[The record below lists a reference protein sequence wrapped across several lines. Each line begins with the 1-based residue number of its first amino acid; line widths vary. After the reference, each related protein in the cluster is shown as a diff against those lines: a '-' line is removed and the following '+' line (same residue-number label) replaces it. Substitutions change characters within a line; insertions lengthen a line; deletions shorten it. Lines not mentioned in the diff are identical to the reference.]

1 MPPFAV
7 QSRQQF
13 SRQGVGVESADPGP
27 AQAAGRS
34 GRRVSASLTCK
45 PEARGPVVTVRVRH
59 TRPMPARGGGS
70 VSEQEPANLAWRKSS
85 ASESGNSIEVAISP
99 EAVYLRHPSGAMLK
113 FLHEE
118 WAAFLTGA
126 RNGEFDL

>member
-1 MPPFAV
+1 
-7 QSRQQF
+7 
-13 SRQGVGVESADPGP
+13 
-27 AQAAGRS
+27 
-34 GRRVSASLTCK
+34 
-45 PEARGPVVTVRVRH
+45 
-59 TRPMPARGGGS
+59 

-99 EAVYLRHPSGAMLK
+99 EAVYLRRSQHPSGAMLK